1 MMDNYFYVSPK
12 SGPLQRYLKTRI
24 QENKNNIK
32 HRNSNRTALTNHVLS
47 TKYSFNFEHAAILSF
62 EPFYKKIIINEMIH
76 IKADKNS
83 INHRTD
89 IANLSLI
96 YNSIIQ

>member
-1 MMDNYFYVSPK
+1 M
-12 SGPLQRYLKTRI
+12 QI
-24 QENKNNIK
+24 QEHKNSIK
-32 HRNSNRTALTNHVLS
+32 HRNSNRTALINHVLS
-47 TKYSFNFEHAAILSF
+47 TKYSFNFEHATILSF
-62 EPFYKKIIINEMIH
+62 EPFYTKRIINEMIH
-76 IKADKNS
+76 IKADKKS